1 MKNFTFKI
9 NENNYSVKILSQ
21 EDNTINLEVNGTNY
35 AVKMKENI
43 SVSKTPTLVRRPV
56 KETGQQ
62 PVKVSPSVPTA
73 SNSSVTAP
81 LPGVILSLNV
91 KAGDTVKEGDVL
103 LVLEAMKMENNIV
116 AEASGVVKAV
126 SVTIGQQ
133 VLQGATLVEM
143 E

>member
-21 EDNTINLEVNGTNY
+21 ENNTIDLEVNGTNY
-35 AVKMKENI
+35 SVKMKENI
-43 SVSKTPTLVRRPV
+43 STSKTPTLVRRPV
-56 KETGQQ
+56 KETNQQ

-73 SNSSVTAP
+73 TNNSVTAP

-103 LVLEAMKMENNIV
+103 LVLEAMKMENSIV
-116 AEASGVVKAV
+116 AEASGVIKTV
-126 SVTIGQQ
+126 SVTVGQQ